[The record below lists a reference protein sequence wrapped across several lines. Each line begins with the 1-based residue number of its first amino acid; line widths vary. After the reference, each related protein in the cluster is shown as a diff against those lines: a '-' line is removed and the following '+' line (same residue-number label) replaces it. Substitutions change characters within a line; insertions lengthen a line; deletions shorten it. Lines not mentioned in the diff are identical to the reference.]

1 MILKEIKKEKTSL
14 LKGDIDPT
22 WDVEFF
28 LEKRLT
34 FWPIRVA
41 NMLVLLT
48 VSPLNHT

>member
-1 MILKEIKKEKTSL
+1 MILKEIKNKKKTSL

-34 FWPIRVA
+34 F
-41 NMLVLLT
+41 
-48 VSPLNHT
+48 